1 MTSLEA
7 LQKWEVLNQK
17 RQHTDG
23 FRDYYQ
29 RVAMLESENR
39 EWAEKKCDELTEE
52 MHHLCR
58 AMDELEAEFADAL
71 HHAAEI
77 VNGWALVMGWRE
89 W

>member
-1 MTSLEA
+1 MTNLKA
-7 LQKWEVLNQK
+7 LAKWERLNQK
-17 RQHTDG
+17 RQRIDG
-23 FRDYYQ
+23 FRDYYE

-39 EWAEKKCDELTEE
+39 EWAEKKCNELTEE
-52 MHHLCR
+52 MYHLYR

-71 HHAAEI
+71 HHTAEI